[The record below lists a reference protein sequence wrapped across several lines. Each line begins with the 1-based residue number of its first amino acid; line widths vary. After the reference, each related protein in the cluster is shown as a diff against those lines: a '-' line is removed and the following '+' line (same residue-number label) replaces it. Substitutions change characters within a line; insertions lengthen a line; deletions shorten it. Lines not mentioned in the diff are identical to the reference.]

1 MQIKSNLLPNE
12 GIFFN
17 GQVFDAYVFVT
28 SIIKSAEKSIVLID
42 NYIDKTVLT
51 ILSKKKPNVHIT
63 FTLQKFNQQYPKI
76 DLKTY
81 SKS

>member
-1 MQIKSNLLPNE
+1 LQIKSNLLPNE

-63 FTLQKFNQQYPKI
+63 IYTAKI
-76 DLKTY
+76 
-81 SKS
+81 